1 MEELQDLINGGEN
14 LKVEFKSWIETPNF
28 KSLIKLCVK
37 EVVALANS
45 DGGYLLLGVED
56 DGTIT
61 GCEKYDLQNIIESI
75 YDRTVPK
82 LFTRV
87 ESQKIEDKDVII
99 ITNFQ
104 KKR

>member
-1 MEELQDLINGGEN
+1 MRIEELQDLINGGEN
-14 LKVEFKSWIETPNF
+14 INVEFKSWVKTPNF
-28 KSLIKLCVK
+28 KSLIKICVK

-61 GCEKYDLQNIIESI
+61 GCEKFDLQNIIESI
-75 YDRTVPK
+75 YDRTVPN

-87 ESQKIEDKDVII
+87 ESQKSKIKMLLLYM
-99 ITNFQ
+99 
-104 KKR
+104 